1 MTASTIAIHSEN
13 EFSNYVSSS
22 KLTIVDFT
30 ATWCGP
36 CKAIAPRFESLSTQ
50 YSNVNFL
57 KVDVDEMK
65 SIATA
70 HNITA
75 MPTFVFFK
83 NGETLDKVVGADIN
97 KVEQLLSVFTADTSA
112 LTAEE
117 LKALG
122 NKAFSANN
130 HELAIKYFSDAIA
143 KDPKNHVLF
152 SNRSASYTSIK
163 SYTKALSDAEEAIK
177 ISPSWAKG
185 YSRKGAALHGLGN
198 YKGAVEAYKKGLEL
212 EPANAAMKKSLQEAE
227 SLLNDSESKDADD
240 GTLLLVQNMLIS
252 FIGLAKLFGGDVFSK
267 IASNPKLS
275 PYLAQPDFVQ
285 KIADIQRNPKNL
297 SNYMQDPR
305 IMNCML
311 GLMGLDATAM
321 GKDEMEEQ
329 MNEDTPAASGSSSS
343 AKPKEEPKPAKKEES
358 KPVPME
364 VDEDLDDEAKQKKA
378 KRAASD
384 AAKDAGNALY
394 KRREFVQALAK
405 YDEAWGLDE
414 TNVTVLTNKSAA
426 LFEMGNYE
434 ECIKTCDDA
443 VEKGR
448 EQRADFK
455 LIAKALARMGTAYH
469 KLNDLP
475 NAIKYYQKSLSE
487 HRTPDVLNK
496 LRDVEKLQKLAEKE
510 AYRNPALSDAAR
522 ERGNELFKGHD
533 YAGAVKE
540 YTEAIKRNDADPR
553 NFSNRAACYIKLM
566 ALPEADRDCDEA
578 IKLDASFAKAYV
590 RKASIL
596 VAKREWMKALDM
608 CTEAKEKDVDGK
620 LRSEIEGVMMKA
632 YNGLNEVQSGG
643 ANREQVLENA
653 MKNPEVQEI
662 LADPIMKSILQQMQ
676 DDPAAAKE

>member
-1 MTASTIAIHSEN
+1 
-13 EFSNYVSSS
+13 
-22 KLTIVDFT
+22 
-30 ATWCGP
+30 
-36 CKAIAPRFESLSTQ
+36 
-50 YSNVNFL
+50 
-57 KVDVDEMK
+57 
-65 SIATA
+65 
-70 HNITA
+70 
-75 MPTFVFFK
+75 
-83 NGETLDKVVGADIN
+83 
-97 KVEQLLSVFTADTSA
+97 
-112 LTAEE
+112 
-117 LKALG
+117 
-122 NKAFSANN
+122 
-130 HELAIKYFSDAIA
+130 
-143 KDPKNHVLF
+143 
-152 SNRSASYTSIK
+152 
-163 SYTKALSDAEEAIK
+163 
-177 ISPSWAKG
+177 
-185 YSRKGAALHGLGN
+185 
-198 YKGAVEAYKKGLEL
+198 
-212 EPANAAMKKSLQEAE
+212 
-227 SLLNDSESKDADD
+227 
-240 GTLLLVQNMLIS
+240 
-252 FIGLAKLFGGDVFSK
+252 
-267 IASNPKLS
+267 
-275 PYLAQPDFVQ
+275 
-285 KIADIQRNPKNL
+285 
-297 SNYMQDPR
+297 
-305 IMNCML
+305 
-311 GLMGLDATAM
+311 
-321 GKDEMEEQ
+321 
-329 MNEDTPAASGSSSS
+329 
-343 AKPKEEPKPAKKEES
+343 
-358 KPVPME
+358 
-364 VDEDLDDEAKQKKA
+364 
-378 KRAASD
+378 
-384 AAKDAGNALY
+384 
-394 KRREFVQALAK
+394 
-405 YDEAWGLDE
+405 
-414 TNVTVLTNKSAA
+414 
-426 LFEMGNYE
+426 MGNYE

-522 ERGNELFKGHD
+522 ERGNELFKAHD

-676 DDPAAAKE
+676 DDPAAAKELRNIKDIYTTNREKLSCLPQAEQGNVLVELNVAKSVLNICHTTIVQNAWDRGQDLSVHGWVYNLEDGLIQDLSLCVNRKNEVDDIYAYVTAEAVKPAKRELSKTRTRRSSFLVEKSVTLVPDAVTVNGGVTVSVE